1 MADRSSGRYTLRTL
15 AFEIAMIAAA
25 AVFAFPLY
33 VLVVLAF
40 KSPTDWLATPL
51 SLPLDPYFGNF
62 DAAWGRG
69 RLDEAIMAS
78 VTVVVASLTVL
89 VAIGSAAAYFIARC
103 GERLGTALYFF
114 FLAGLILPFQLALI
128 PLYQLMRD
136 LALLG
141 SPVSLVLFYAGVNLP
156 LTIFLYAGFIRTIPR
171 AYEEAARIDGASDF
185 QIFGLVVLPML
196 RPVTGTVL
204 IINGVFIWNDFM
216 TPLLYLS
223 GSRWATVPVRIY
235 SFVDQYV
242 TEWGIVFASL
252 LIGISPIVAV
262 FLLLQRHMIKGF
274 ASGVKG

>member
-1 MADRSSGRYTLRTL
+1 MAEAGAGRYTLRTL
-15 AFEIAMIAAA
+15 ALEVGMIAMAAL
-25 AVFAFPLY
+25 FAFPLY

-40 KSPTDWLATPL
+40 KSPTEWLTSPL
-51 SLPLDPYFGNF
+51 TLPLDPYFGNF
-62 DAAWGRG
+62 EAAWGRG
-69 RLDEAIMAS
+69 RIGEAILAS
-78 VTVVVASLTVL
+78 VTVMVASLTVL
-89 VAIGSAAAYFIARC
+89 VAIGSCAAYFIARC

-136 LALLG
+136 LSLLG

-156 LTIFLYAGFIRTIPR
+156 LTIFLYAGFIRALPR
-171 AYEEAARIDGASDF
+171 AYEEAARIDGANDF
-185 QIFGLVVLPML
+185 QVFAFVVLPML

-223 GSRWATVPVRIY
+223 GSSWATVPVRIY

-242 TEWGIVFASL
+242 TEWGVVFASL
-252 LIGISPIVAV
+252 LIGILPIVIV
-262 FLLLQRHMIKGF
+262 FVLLQRHMIKGF

>member
-1 MADRSSGRYTLRTL
+1 MAEGGRQRYTARTL
-15 AFEIAMIAAA
+15 ALEIAMIAAA

-33 VLVVLAF
+33 VLIVLAF
-40 KSPTDWLATPL
+40 KSPTEWLASPL
-51 SLPLDPYFGNF
+51 SLPLDPYLGNF
-62 DAAWGRG
+62 AAAWERG
-69 RLDEAIMAS
+69 RIGEAILAS
-78 VTVVVASLTVL
+78 ATVMVASLTVL
-89 VAIGSAAAYFIARC
+89 VAVGACAAYFIARC
-103 GERLGTALYFF
+103 GARLSAALYYF
-114 FLAGLILPFQLALI
+114 FLAGLVLPFQLALI

-141 SPVSLVLFYAGVNLP
+141 SPVSLILFYAGVNLP
-156 LTIFLYAGFIRTIPR
+156 LTIFLYAGFIRTLPR
-171 AYEEAARIDGASDF
+171 AYEEAARIDGANDF
-185 QIFGLVVLPML
+185 QVFGLVVLPML

-242 TEWGIVFASL
+242 TEWGVVFASL
-252 LIGISPIVAV
+252 LIGILPIVFI

-274 ASGVKG
+274 ASGIKG